1 MVNKKRL
8 LQFLFLIT
16 IGVASLFF
24 HGTSC
29 NATSI
34 FSVFPVANEHQ
45 VGSDTSYFNLLEEP
59 GEKDILKVKIT
70 NPSKEAQKFMVTL
83 TDGNTNDE
91 GQIDYSGTKEN
102 SKQLKA
108 SFTDIAKNPQSMV
121 EVGKESTKTIE
132 IPVTMPKASF
142 YGVILG
148 GITIREVNPKAF
160 NTYSYTIGVVLMNH
174 RYASINKKKSMQ
186 KEEIEYDKNQEA
198 FIVHLINPSGFL
210 STDNEL
216 EIEVKNMWGQKVY
229 SYEKEDI
236 DIAPHQEFSMMT
248 DQLSHF
254 FYRWELHINEIEK
267 TFYSLHF
274 GDKVIYCSPIQL
286 MVPVL
291 VLLLIVVGIAW
302 FLVRR
307 YYKEKLN

>member
-1 MVNKKRL
+1 MAIKKRI

-16 IGVASLFF
+16 IGVASLFL
-24 HGTSC
+24 HGASC
-29 NATSI
+29 SATSI

-45 VGSDTSYFNLLEEP
+45 VGSEESYFNLLEKP
-59 GEKDILKVKIT
+59 GEKDVLKVKIT
-70 NPSKEAQKFMVTL
+70 NPSKKAQKFMVTL

-91 GQIDYSGTKEN
+91 GQIDYSGSKEN

-108 SFTDIAKNPQSMV
+108 SFTSIAKNPYSV
-121 EVGKESTKTIE
+121 ITIEKESTKTIE
-132 IPVTMPKASF
+132 IPFTMPKTSF
-142 YGVILG
+142 SGVILG

-174 RYASINKKKSMQ
+174 RYDSINKKKSMQ
-186 KEEIEYDKNQEA
+186 KEDIEYDKNQEA
-198 FIVHLINPSGFL
+198 FIVRLINPSGFL
-210 STDNEL
+210 STDNKL
-216 EIEVKNMWGQKVY
+216 EIEVKNMWGKKIY

-254 FYRWELHINEIEK
+254 LYRWELKINQVEK

-291 VLLLIVVGIAW
+291 VLLLIIVGIIW
-302 FLVRR
+302 LMVRR